1 MEFFKKEYPDTEAVK
16 VDVAY
21 VTFGDRLRA
30 IRKEKGMSQDEFAKL
45 LGTSK
50 QVLSRYEIGQ
60 RIPKITQVQEYAKKL
75 NVSADYLMGDS
86 AEEAAFNSLCPK
98 DHPPFYKIFMDVMNQ
113 LEVDIP
119 GMAQV
124 SGLTD
129 RQVRTIIIR
138 QMKDAPLPIALQ
150 LSDALGVP
158 LEVWTGDQ
166 NYQPTDITAEA
177 RQVARA
183 YDQAA
188 PKEKAMVRMALDL
201 PPLTGGKDL

>member
-1 MEFFKKEYPDTEAVK
+1 MEFFKKEYPDTVAVT
-16 VDVAY
+16 VDLAY

-113 LEVDIP
+113 LGVDIP

-158 LEVWTGDQ
+158 LEVWTGDR